1 MDYTNKVVAITG
13 GARGIGMAMAQAFH
27 ARGAQIALADLDGAE
42 VAAQA
47 FDGLGM
53 AMDVAV
59 EGQVAEF
66 VQKTEAALGPI
77 DVYVSNAGVL
87 MTDEP
92 SWDAAGATDAN
103 WQLAFEVNL
112 MGAVRGARHVWPGMR
127 ERGGGIFVIVASAAG
142 LLAQIGAA
150 PYTATK
156 HAVVAFAESL
166 SIAHGDDGL
175 QVVCVCPQGVR
186 TAMLGDSDD
195 GGIAGV
201 DGIADPSAVADVTLA
216 AIEEKTF
223 LALPHPNVADYETMR
238 TGQRDRWLGGM
249 RKFRRKMMSER
260 GRPL

>member
-1 MDYTNKVVAITG
+1 MTVN
-13 GARGIGMAMAQAFH
+13 
-27 ARGAQIALADLDGAE
+27 
-42 VAAQA
+42 
-47 FDGLGM
+47 
-53 AMDVAV
+53 VAV
-59 EGQVAEF
+59 DSQVGEF
-66 VQKTEAALGPI
+66 VQKTEAVLGPI
-77 DVYVSNAGVL
+77 DAYVSNAGVL

-175 QVVCVCPQGVR
+175 QVSVSVHRVCVQRCWVTVTTVVSPASMVLLNHQPYPTLRLPHRRKNISCPAASQWGRLEIARV
-186 TAMLGDSDD
+186 SV
-195 GGIAGV
+195 IAGWV
-201 DGIADPSAVADVTLA
+201 ECASSAA
-216 AIEEKTF
+216 
-223 LALPHPNVADYETMR
+223 R
-238 TGQRDRWLGGM
+238 
-249 RKFRRKMMSER
+249 
-260 GRPL
+260 